1 MQEMGALIVQA
12 ARLNAE
18 AIPLLEQGRHSRGA
32 ARRAGRGNDAQVE
45 GRADGLHEAGLK
57 DLFHRHGKS
66 DAMAFMIGS
75 EIYGELEKVSTA
87 SRTSPM
93 KSAAS

>member
-18 AIPLLEQGRHSRGA
+18 AIPLLNKVGTHA
-32 ARRAGRGNDAQVE
+32 ARLQALAEEVMRVE
-45 GRADGLHEAGLK
+45 GRADELHEAGLK

-66 DAMAFMIGS
+66 DPMAFMIGS
-75 EIYGELEKVSTA
+75 EIYGELEKVC
-87 SRTSPM
+87 RPLRGRRQ
-93 KSAAS
+93 